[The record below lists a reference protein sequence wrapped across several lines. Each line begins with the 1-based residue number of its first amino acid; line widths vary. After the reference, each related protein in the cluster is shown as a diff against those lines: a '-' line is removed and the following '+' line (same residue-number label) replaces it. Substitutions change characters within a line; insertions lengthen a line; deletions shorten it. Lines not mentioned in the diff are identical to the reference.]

1 MQSENQKKLSS
12 ALEGVKVVECATIIA
27 APLCGRFMAD
37 FGADVIH
44 VENPKTGDHLRKFGF
59 TVDGINP
66 WWKCYARNKKLVSL
80 DISKPKGREIL
91 FRLLADADVFIE
103 NFRPGRLEEWGIHY
117 EDLSKINPGLIMV
130 RVTGYGQSGPYRTQP
145 GFGTLMEAMSGF
157 AEMTG
162 EPDGPPMLPQFALAD
177 TFAGMNATIAT
188 MFALYYRDALGAG
201 KGQVIDVSIWE
212 SLYSA
217 LGPNALVYSLTG
229 KAPRRMGN
237 RAPTSSPRN
246 TYRTKDGRWVAIA
259 GATQTT
265 ASRLFGVIGQPDL
278 IRDRR
283 FDCNENR
290 IVNADALD
298 EIIAAWMAEHTREE
312 VTRILRESEVPFGPV
327 YDIFDIMQDPH
338 ARARNMVI
346 EVPDEGGTALP
357 MEGIFP
363 IMQKTPGRL
372 RHAGKRL
379 GADNKQVFESIA
391 LTAKDIA
398 KLSEDGV
405 I

>member
-44 VENPKTGDHLRKFGF
+44 VEHPKSGDHLRKFGF

-66 WWKCYARNKKLVSL
+66 WWKCYARNKKLISL
-80 DISKPKGREIL
+80 DISKPKGREVL

-130 RVTGYGQSGPYRTQP
+130 RVTGYGQSGPYSAQP

-162 EPDGPPMLPQFALAD
+162 EPDGPPTLPQFALAD

-246 TYRTKDGRWVAIA
+246 TYKTKDGRWVAIA

-283 FDCNENR
+283 FDCNANR

-298 EIIAAWMAEHTREE
+298 EIIAAWMAGHTREE
-312 VTRILRESEVPFGPV
+312 VTRILRESDVPFGPV

-338 ARARNMVI
+338 AHARNMVI
-346 EVPDEGGTALP
+346 EVPDEDGTALP

-372 RHAGKRL
+372 RHAGKSL

-391 LTAKDIA
+391 LTAEDIA